1 MATTLNSQKLLT
13 HHIQIVE
20 HLMSDG
26 LARVLFA
33 TVFFVLGDYI
43 GVQGAIDFGK
53 KILNYLQQ
61 FA

>member
-1 MATTLNSQKLLT
+1 
-13 HHIQIVE
+13 
-20 HLMSDG
+20 MSDG

-33 TVFFVLGDYI
+33 TVFFVLGDYV

-61 FA
+61 FT